1 MVAQQLHGLVDEFG
15 FLFPSR
21 RFIAPAQLLQNL
33 YSGRLTHVF
42 IHSGQGN
49 PTFGTTNGLSH
60 FLTPSR
66 VTKLLAQFATPLQ
79 TLVARFQRCA
89 TKPNHVTSTAHETME
104 ATTHAIK

>member
-49 PTFGTTNGLSH
+49 PTFGTTNGLSR

-66 VTKLLAQFATPLQ
+66 VTKLLAQFAAVKDLDISMH
-79 TLVARFQRCA
+79 LRRGYSRMRV
-89 TKPNHVTSTAHETME
+89 SYHERVPG
-104 ATTHAIK
+104 